1 MSDVTVLANFWKSS
15 GITVLTG
22 GQVLMIAIGF
32 FLVFIAV
39 IKKLQAQILIPL
51 ALGIILANVP
61 ISFISGP
68 TGFLGSLYSFGI
80 VKEFFLIFFFI
91 GLGAMADFGPLIANP
106 KTGLLGL
113 ASQVGIFVTF
123 IITLLL
129 ANTFGFSLK
138 GAAVVGILG
147 AADGATA
154 MFLSSKLSP
163 EIFGAVVV
171 TAYFYIAVLPVLQPP
186 IMRMLVTEEER
197 KIRMQSLKGVSRT
210 AKLVTASLVLILCI
224 IFVPSVSPLVGAFVF
239 GNILKESRVADKL
252 TKAARDELLDIT
264 TIFLG
269 LTAGSMLSASS
280 FLKLETLGIV
290 ILGFL
295 AVITGTFTGVL
306 LAKIMNKLS
315 KEPVNPL
322 IGAAGV
328 SALPVASRVV
338 YTEGARYDAKNQL
351 LLHAMGP
358 NVAGLIA
365 SLITAG
371 IFLSILG

>member
-1 MSDVTVLANFWKSS
+1 
-15 GITVLTG
+15 
-22 GQVLMIAIGF
+22 MIAIGF

-39 IKKLQAQILIPL
+39 IRKFQAQVLIPL

-68 TGFLGSLYSFGI
+68 NGILKSLYSFGI

-91 GLGAMADFGPLIANP
+91 GLGAMADFGPLIARP

-123 IITLLL
+123 ILALLF

-138 GAAVVGILG
+138 GSAVIGIIG
-147 AADGATA
+147 AADGVTA

-197 KIRMQSLKGVSRT
+197 KIRMQELDEVSRVK
-210 AKLVTASLVLILCI
+210 KLVTASLVLILCI
-224 IFVPSVSPLVGAFVF
+224 IFVPVVSPLVGAFVF
-239 GNILKESRVADKL
+239 GNILKESRVADRL
-252 TKAARDELLDIT
+252 AKAARDELLDIT

-280 FLKLETLGIV
+280 FLRVQTLGIV
-290 ILGFL
+290 ILGFI

-328 SALPVASRVV
+328 SALPVSARVV
-338 YTEGARYDAKNQL
+338 YTEGAKYDAKNQL
-351 LLHAMGP
+351 LLHAMGA
-358 NVAGLIA
+358 NVAGLMA